1 MKKQSTPIIKL
12 VPNQNTADQSFFSN
26 GPKAKTAGVLGGLAP
41 QSTSLFY
48 QTITNYCLENNV
60 PDFPRLLINSV
71 NPWEVI
77 EILKRK
83 DLEALLSFL
92 VREIRLIE
100 NQADFLVMVC
110 NSIHAVI
117 DPLRKAV
124 DIPILAIYEEVCARI
139 ARTSIKKVGILGT
152 KTTVDNC
159 FYQKELT
166 KYGISA
172 AVLPQDQEE
181 VFDKFIFEEMLKG
194 RGKGTM
200 KRLILEGIDQ
210 MERQGCE
217 AVILACTELPLFV
230 NQKDTDMPLFSS
242 TEILA
247 TSVVRECFSMTR
259 RGYIEPTESIK
270 AS

>member
-1 MKKQSTPIIKL
+1 MTPQSTPIIQL
-12 VPNQNTADQSFFSN
+12 VPNQNTLGQPLFN
-26 GPKAKTAGVLGGLAP
+26 NVPKAKTAGVLGGLAP

-48 QTITNYCLENNV
+48 QSITNFCLDNNM

-71 NPWEVI
+71 NPWEVT

-83 DLEALLSFL
+83 DLDALLSFL
-92 VREIRLIE
+92 VKEIGLIE

-117 DPLRKAV
+117 DPLREAI
-124 DIPILAIYEEVCARI
+124 DIPILAIYEAVCTEI

-159 FYQKELT
+159 FYQKELA

-172 AVLPQDQEE
+172 AVLPQAQE
-181 VFDKFIFEEMLKG
+181 VAFDNFIFEEMLRG
-194 RGKGTM
+194 RGEGTM
-200 KRLILEGIDQ
+200 KRLILEGINQ
-210 MERQGCE
+210 MEQQGCE
-217 AVILACTELPLFV
+217 GVILACTELPIFV
-230 NQKDTDMPLFSS
+230 TPEDTDMPLFSS

-247 TSVVRECFSMTR
+247 KSVVRKCFSTAVQ
-259 RGYIEPTESIK
+259 ENSAPLNSVK
-270 AS
+270 VS